1 MTTKLVLHNG
11 DCLEVMATFEDNS
24 IDIVICDLP
33 YGRFKHL
40 DWDKAIDLDRMW
52 EQLWRICKPTT
63 PIFLFGDFL
72 FANILLNSQHKH
84 FKFETVWNKEITTTP
99 FLSKKRP
106 GKATE
111 YILAFYKRQPVY
123 NIEKY
128 HTKTYNPTHKKDK
141 SYEKGVNISR
151 PDFNGKKY
159 EPTLPINVIEC
170 KIKRLNKTIK
180 AVTEKPQ
187 HILEHLLKY
196 WSNEGDVCLDFTMGS
211 GSCGVACHNLNRK
224 FIGIEMNKEH
234 FDAAEERLRTQPAI
248 PTEPAIIDPTNL

>member
-1 MTTKLVLHNG
+1 
-11 DCLEVMATFEDNS
+11 MATFKDNS

-40 DWDKAIDLDRMW
+40 DWDKAIDLERMW

-72 FANILLNSQHKH
+72 FANILLNSQPKY
-84 FKFETVWNKEITTTP
+84 FKFETVWNKTITTTP
-99 FLSKKRP
+99 LLSKRRP

-111 YILAFYKRQPVY
+111 YILAFYKKQPVY

-128 HTKTYNPTHKKDK
+128 HTKKCKPRQDKK
-141 SYEKGVNISR
+141 KGVVKS
-151 PDFNGKKY
+151 PLVMGSSSVMYHAKSAVY

-170 KIKRLNKTIK
+170 KIKRLKKVIK

-187 HILEHLLKY
+187 HILEYILKY

-211 GSCGVACHNLNRK
+211 GSCGVACNTLNRK

-234 FDAAEERLRTQPAI
+234 FEAAEERLSTI
-248 PTEPAIIDPTNL
+248 SDDED

>member
-1 MTTKLVLHNG
+1 
-11 DCLEVMATFEDNS
+11 
-24 IDIVICDLP
+24 
-33 YGRFKHL
+33 
-40 DWDKAIDLDRMW
+40 MW
-52 EQLWRICKPTT
+52 KQLWRICKPRT

-72 FANILLNSQHKH
+72 FANILLNSQPKH
-84 FKFETVWNKEITTTP
+84 FKFETVWNKGITTTP

-111 YILAFYKRQPVY
+111 YILAFYKKQPVY

-128 HTKTYNPTHKKDK
+128 HTKTYNPTQDKRLNENIYEGKIDEEEILKNRKYNGKGGKQYEPTLPINFIKDK
-141 SYEKGVNISR
+141 PYEEGVIVSR

-159 EPTLPINVIEC
+159 EPTLPINIIEC
-170 KIKRLNKTIK
+170 PVKRLKKTIK

-224 FIGIEMNKEH
+224 FIGIEMHKAH
-234 FDAAEERLRTQPAI
+234 FIAAEERLI
-248 PTEPAIIDPTNL
+248 NL